1 VSEFL
6 NQIKNLWMNM
16 SRKRKILVVT
26 LTAGSLVAVSL
37 LIWIVGTPR
46 YELLYAKLNEQDRSE
61 IIAKLDELN
70 IPYRTSVTGGIEVP
84 NALSVRASLLKEGI
98 PHGGV
103 VGWEIF
109 DKNSFSTT
117 DFTNQINR
125 QRAIAGEL
133 TRTLQ
138 QLDGISDAKIMLNM
152 PDQNEYVFADDKPVG
167 TASVQLQLRAPGVL
181 SETQVE
187 AILNLVAAS
196 TGLKPEN
203 VTIIDNFA
211 NDLTAML
218 RPKRGSKYGMNGATG
233 ASDLL
238 TAKLEYETT
247 VEKRIESMLS
257 KVFGFNKAVVRVSAD
272 LDLDYQELKS
282 ETYADKGTPRS
293 EQEKTETYEGTGSS
307 ATGIPGTD
315 SNITQYKATDSG
327 ITNYKGEK
335 TERTTNYEISKVEEF
350 RVAAPGK
357 VKRMTVGVWVDGNLI
372 ADTKQ
377 KVYNTVKDAVGI
389 TEDRGD
395 RLTVETINFSRPAQP
410 VQQETPWMTIVTAA
424 VLGILLLALIIL
436 VIVKE
441 PVPPKVEVLKAV
453 KEKEK
458 LAEAAETEG
467 EEFASIAQIEE
478 DQEHDLEKSRK
489 RKDKSGKRRHKS
501 EIEELEVED
510 MPVPIIGTKIDKLI
524 EDTAQQEQA
533 AGGTAEILPEIAAA
547 ELPVTLEERVRNERL
562 AAIEKMAREKPEEV
576 AVLLKAWLSEE

>member
-1 VSEFL
+1 MSEFL

-84 NALSVRASLLKEGI
+84 NALSVRANLLKEGI

>member
-84 NALSVRASLLKEGI
+84 NALSVRANLLKEGI